1 MIDKSPPEVVNLPPP
16 TPAPRRSGFGF
27 GMFVLMVT
35 AAAAS
40 YLLWQHLQTVQQQ
53 LGQQN
58 LQLAAQ
64 VQELQKSLTILQQ
77 NQPSTQLVEALQQR
91 QKFLGEQQLQ
101 VIAQLNALRPQENS
115 DWIASEVSHLLT
127 IANQRILLA
136 QDSAGALRALELA
149 DERLKRLN
157 NPSYLPV
164 RAKLA
169 EELQKLHALG
179 NVDIDG
185 LAVRLRSYLKTYEN
199 FPLLQNLQRGAI
211 TTEKNPQIFPEN
223 GLLGN
228 LEEQLKQVV
237 VIRYSSEAS
246 TGLLTSTQRYF
257 VAETLRLHLETAH
270 AALLRRDQKQFR
282 ESLRNAQAWL
292 KRYYDQTNN
301 EVKQLQSSLDAMQQE
316 TIAPNLPD
324 VSGSLQLMHHLT
336 PALMELKNP

>member
-1 MIDKSPPEVVNLPPP
+1 
-16 TPAPRRSGFGF
+16 
-27 GMFVLMVT
+27 
-35 AAAAS
+35 
-40 YLLWQHLQTVQQQ
+40 
-53 LGQQN
+53 
-58 LQLAAQ
+58 
-64 VQELQKSLTILQQ
+64 
-77 NQPSTQLVEALQQR
+77 
-91 QKFLGEQQLQ
+91 
-101 VIAQLNALRPQENS
+101 
-115 DWIASEVSHLLT
+115 LLT

-136 QDSAGALRALELA
+136 QDSVGALQALELA

-185 LAVRLRSYLKTYEN
+185 LAVRLRSYLRIYES

-223 GLLGN
+223 GLLSN